1 MYNIEKAKGS
11 LKMGFL
17 QKLKKAF
24 IGISVV
30 WVVFG
35 AFLVAVPE
43 TVNGVICY
51 GFGGIAIV
59 YALIRMLA
67 YFIKKEEREENRDAF
82 SGALTALLI
91 GLFIIIKPELVAQI
105 IPFICGIII
114 IVNGVSNLQ
123 YAIDLKKYSH
133 KLWWTV
139 LVSALIS
146 VVVGS
151 LIVFDPFTAATT
163 LTVLIGAALIFTG
176 LSNIWRYICIVRK
189 LKKVKSSD
197 NLVLLDEDK

>member
-1 MYNIEKAKGS
+1 
-11 LKMGFL
+11 
-17 QKLKKAF
+17 
-24 IGISVV
+24 
-30 WVVFG
+30 
-35 AFLVAVPE
+35 
-43 TVNGVICY
+43 
-51 GFGGIAIV
+51 
-59 YALIRMLA
+59 MLA

-176 LSNIWRYICIVRK
+176 LSNIWRYICIIRK